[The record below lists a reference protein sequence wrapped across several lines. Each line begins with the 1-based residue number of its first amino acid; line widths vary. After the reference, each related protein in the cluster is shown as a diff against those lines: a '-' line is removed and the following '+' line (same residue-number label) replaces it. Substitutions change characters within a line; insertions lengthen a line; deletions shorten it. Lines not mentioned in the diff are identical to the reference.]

1 MVGAEFE
8 RFLVIADSGF
18 VHLLVLTLLAQQG
31 VFHGQSFQQGFAAAD
46 LVLQFADACLLL
58 GDDAQLSA
66 DIALYHGLFDVV
78 AGMDGQEEIVQK
90 GVEVLTV
97 EGFYGIVVLLV
108 GLALEECLSHHFP
121 IVVATGKGKDLG
133 TDKDVGGTD
142 GLLQRNALQRG
153 AAA

>member
-1 MVGAEFE
+1 M
-8 RFLVIADSGF
+8 D
-18 VHLLVLTLLAQQG
+18 LL
-31 VFHGQSFQQGFAAAD
+31 S
-46 LVLQFADACLLL
+46 
-58 GDDAQLSA
+58 
-66 DIALYHGLFDVV
+66 
-78 AGMDGQEEIVQK
+78 QEEIVQK

-121 IVVATGKGKDLG
+121 IVVATGKGKHFG